1 MKAMMLTTVML
12 AVGLAA
18 CGPSGQQAATP
29 ETEQSANPLT
39 GMEAVVDPAAKTLD
53 FATKAANA
61 DMLEIAIS
69 KAAQTKSKNAEVK
82 KLATMLVTD
91 HTKTST
97 ELKAWAAKTTVAL
110 PPALDGA
117 EKNSADNIANADAV
131 GFDDKYLDTV
141 IDVHEDAIE
150 AFNDYAANGAEPD
163 LKSWASATLPKLQ
176 AHLEAAKALRD
187 KVNSTKP
194 G

>member
-1 MKAMMLTTVML
+1 MKAMMLTTALL

-18 CGPSGQQAATP
+18 CGPSEQAATP
-29 ETEQSANPLT
+29 ATEQSANPMT
-39 GMEAVVDPAAKTLD
+39 PMEAVIDPAAKTLD
-53 FATKAANA
+53 FATKAAHA

-69 KAAQTKSKNAEVK
+69 KAATTKSKNAEVK
-82 KLATMLVTD
+82 KFAAMLVAD

-117 EKNSADNIANADAV
+117 EKISADNIANADAV

-141 IDVHEDAIE
+141 IDVHEDAVE

-163 LKSWASATLPKLQ
+163 LKSWASATVPKLQ